1 MENLVYLRNHVR
13 DLRGGEKGRLEDY
26 TNGLLTHCNALKNGR
41 HTHSSHT
48 HQCHTHTHTQ

>member
-48 HQCHTHTHTQ
+48 HTYIHSKVV